1 MEVLILGT
9 NADLRSK
16 GFTNSMKIILS
27 EVALRKC
34 SQEKVVL
41 KIYSKIYR
49 RTPFPKWSVISIKL
63 LCNVIEIALWH
74 GCSPANL
81 LHIFRLPFPKNTS
94 DTSGRLLP
102 YYEPLNNYSCGR
114 YVALKLRWR
123 FFQSNIGKIDKTR
136 NFDLPSMTVLW
147 WKSWKSYILSLES
160 LDSRVLRNVN
170 HPFSVSRNLDKH
182 RWTNKMKKTAI
193 T

>member
-1 MEVLILGT
+1 MEVLILGI

-16 GFTNSMKIILS
+16 GFTKSMKIILS

-41 KIYSKIYR
+41 KICSKIYR

-74 GCSPANL
+74 GCSPVNV
-81 LHIFRLPFPKNTS
+81 LHILRLPFPKNTS
-94 DTSGRLLP
+94 DTSGRLLL
-102 YYEPLNNYSCGR
+102 YYVPLNNYSCGP
-114 YVALKLRWR
+114 YIALKLRWG

-160 LDSRVLRNVN
+160 LE
-170 HPFSVSRNLDKH
+170 
-182 RWTNKMKKTAI
+182 
-193 T
+193 